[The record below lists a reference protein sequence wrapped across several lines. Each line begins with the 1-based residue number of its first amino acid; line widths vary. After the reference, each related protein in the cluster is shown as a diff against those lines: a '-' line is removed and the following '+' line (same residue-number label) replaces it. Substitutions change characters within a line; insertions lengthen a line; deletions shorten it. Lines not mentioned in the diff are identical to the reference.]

1 MHFTTLDYFRFGVIL
16 GNPPETPDYLL
27 VMAEI
32 EIFVC
37 LMWIRVAPVIFN
49 KPFVRTWVHFD
60 LPAGS

>member
-1 MHFTTLDYFRFGVIL
+1 ML

-32 EIFVC
+32 ERFIGQ
-37 LMWIRVAPVIFN
+37 MWIRVAPVIFN